1 MEKMVHW
8 TASYQMKQ
16 VYFFEQQNTD
26 SLIATL
32 NSFETTG
39 DTAWNVD
46 TLKAHAQGF
55 SEVLFRDRMET
66 YLQKVVVES
75 YS

>member
-1 MEKMVHW
+1 MP
-8 TASYQMKQ
+8 
-16 VYFFEQQNTD
+16 D
-26 SLIATL
+26 ILLIATL

-46 TLKAHAQGF
+46 RLKARAQGF
-55 SEVLFRDRMET
+55 SEELFRERMET

>member
-1 MEKMVHW
+1 MGR
-8 TASYQMKQ
+8 AYQIFLESKIMP
-16 VYFFEQQNTD
+16 D
-26 SLIATL
+26 ILLIATL

-46 TLKAHAQGF
+46 RLKARAQGF
-55 SEVLFRDRMET
+55 SEELFRERMET